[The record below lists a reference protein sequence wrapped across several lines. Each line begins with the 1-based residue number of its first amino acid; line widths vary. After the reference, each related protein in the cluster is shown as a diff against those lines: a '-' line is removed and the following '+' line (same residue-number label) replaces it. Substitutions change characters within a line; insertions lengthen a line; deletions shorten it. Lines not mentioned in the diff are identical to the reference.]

1 MACELTC
8 CCSTTGCGP
17 GMYGQY
23 LFSRVWINRGNI
35 PARRQLNRDKCLF
48 PFPRLRLRIWSSK
61 TGSAVPSCAACS
73 LSMLRLNLSLTHR
86 ISPDFRDN
94 THIIYKPPLG
104 FSPKFIG
111 SRNCVYRW
119 RSLSRVHWHRASIP
133 QGSSRNECCLFRLY
147 YGPIFCAPLFFHP
160 QGENRGGGAGG
171 SNRRRA
177 SLVALL

>member
-1 MACELTC
+1 MRAYVLLLDDGVWSGYVWSVPFQQSMDQPGKYS
-8 CCSTTGCGP
+8 CSSTAEQ
-17 GMYGQY
+17 GQM
-23 LFSRVWINRGNI
+23 S
-35 PARRQLNRDKCLF
+35 F
-48 PFPRLRLRIWSSK
+48 PFPCLRLRVWSSE
-61 TGSAVPSCAACS
+61 TVSAVPSCAACS

-104 FSPKFIG
+104 LSPKFIG

-119 RSLSRVHWHRASIP
+119 RSLSRVHWHRTSIP
-133 QGSSRNECCLFRLY
+133 QGSSRNECCLFRFY